1 MSLLFES
8 AIDTFDLSSA
18 TLCAP
23 VSDALE
29 PTRDEPIPVDG
40 IVEYASHHEDLG
52 HPEKD
57 DWIAIPLHE
66 PDGASLTGEYVAFT
80 DHALHGEVFVYED
93 GDEHESIDRDAFVR
107 TPLAERIRFWHSDYA
122 PAEPPAYFDSPIA
135 EREPAR
141 NPVDGDPDAFFDELE
156 SFVQAEMDAQR
167 DENRERAAGKS
178 AEQLRREGFGAIPSL
193 ASLGRP
199 DDGVYR
205 FRVDD
210 GADDSGGDG
219 SAERRDRYRY
229 VQDEFGIHEGNEV
242 LLHPPSDEH
251 APDEFPIPATVDA
264 LEGTTVALA
273 IDWGEIENR
282 TTVGGYLNK
291 KRRGFAATLLLNP
304 VPYDREL
311 EAIER
316 VRERD
321 DLRALLTGGKP
332 VTFGDTAG
340 VKSSQQDVELNQ
352 EQELAVSC
360 ALLADQLFCIHGPP
374 GTGKTRTLV
383 EVVRRSV
390 EAGDDVLVCA
400 DSNQAVDNL
409 VVGSSTPDAADERS
423 LHAYAQYGAGEF
435 TLRRVNAGNSSNE
448 VVGRRYAGCDGRAD
462 VVAATNSSAAVLD
475 REFDVLVLDEATQA
489 TCTASCIPLSR
500 ADKVILA
507 GDHKQLPP
515 FSATEEPPDSAAGL
529 SLFEH
534 LYADGGV
541 YEGVGVQLRTQYRM
555 HRDVAW
561 FPNRRFYDRALRQ
574 GRDVDALAD
583 RPALVGYD
591 VGGSEA
597 TVDRSTKNEAEARLV
612 AHLVSNLLEGED
624 ALEPSDVGVIT
635 PYTAQVD
642 AIRGKLR
649 RHLER
654 GRGREVA
661 VDTIDS
667 FQGSEKVA
675 IVLSLVRSNADG
687 EIGFLGRPL
696 DGPRRLNVAMTRAQR
711 YCAIV
716 GDWYTL
722 RSGGRGVA
730 ADGGSDAEFDLY
742 DDLHSFLESTG
753 RLREVEPEFIPVP
766 E

>member
-8 AIDTFDLSSA
+8 AIDGFDLSSA
-18 TLCAP
+18 ALCAP
-23 VSDALE
+23 ADGDLE
-29 PTRDEPIPVDG
+29 PVRDDPIPVDG
-40 IVEYASHHEDLG
+40 IVEYASHHEGLA

-66 PDGASLTGEYVAFT
+66 PDGAALTGEYVAFT
-80 DHALHGEVFVYED
+80 DHALHGEVFVYD
-93 GDEHESIDRDAFVR
+93 GGGERESIDRDAFVR
-107 TPLAERIRFWHSDYA
+107 SPLAERVRFWHSDYA

-135 EREPAR
+135 ERESAR

-156 SFVQAEMDAQR
+156 SFVRAEMDAQR
-167 DENRERAAGKS
+167 DENRERTGGKS
-178 AEQLRREGFGAIPSL
+178 AEQLRGEGVGAIPSM

-205 FRVDD
+205 FRIDDDDD
-210 GADDSGGDG
+210 GYGNSDD
-219 SAERRDRYRY
+219 RRDRYRY
-229 VQDEFGIHEGNEV
+229 VQDEFGIYEGNEV
-242 LLHPPSDEH
+242 LLHPPSEEH

-264 LEGTTVALA
+264 IEGATVSLA
-273 IDWGEIENR
+273 IDWREIENR
-282 TTVGGYLNK
+282 TTVGGHLNK

-311 EAIER
+311 EAVKR

-321 DLRALLTGGKP
+321 DLRALLTGGTA

-409 VVGSSTPDAADERS
+409 VAGSSTPDAADERS
-423 LHAYAQYGAGEF
+423 LHAYAQHGADEF
-435 TLRRVNAGNSSNE
+435 VLRRANAGNSSND

-462 VVAATNSSAAVLD
+462 VVAATNSSAAALE

-500 ADKVILA
+500 AEKVILA

-515 FSATEEPPDSAAGL
+515 FSATEEPPESAAGL

-591 VGGSEA
+591 VGGSEE

-612 AHLVSNLLEGED
+612 AHLVSELLEDED
-624 ALEPSDVGVIT
+624 DLEPSDVSVIT

-642 AIRGKLR
+642 AIRGTLR
-649 RHLER
+649 RHLEHER
-654 GRGREVA
+654 GRAVT

-667 FQGSEKVA
+667 FQGSEKTA

-722 RSGGRGVA
+722 RSGGRGA
-730 ADGGSDAEFDLY
+730 TGDGGAEFDLY